1 MDTWIGVAAILV
13 GLASCFYGY
22 PLFRIFLILAGL
34 IYGYL
39 LGQSFTPASQPWLA
53 LLIGVGA
60 AVVLALL
67 AYPLWS
73 IGVIVIGAAL
83 GFMILGALGLALN
96 VSPGAVILMGVLGAA
111 VVGFLFYGVRDLFV
125 MLATAFSGADAGGLR
140 PGLAP
145 AGAGLRGR
153 AGQLP
158 GHRGHD
164 GVGRRRLCYP
174 VRDVQRSTHLLELEA
189 PESRILR
196 LWPKE
201 LEERPGG
208 NASLIAPI
216 ISEKFLAEQQFI
228 PVKQM
233 DLW

>member
-39 LGQSFTPASQPWLA
+39 LGQFFTPGSQPWLA

-73 IGVIVIGAAL
+73 IGVIIIGAAL

-96 VSPGAVILMGVLGAA
+96 LSPGGRDPDGGPGCSARWVSVLWRQRP
-111 VVGFLFYGVRDLFV
+111 VRHAGHRFQRRDP
-125 MLATAFSGADAGGLR
+125 GGLR

-145 AGAGLRGR
+145 TGAGLRGR

-189 PESRILR
+189 PERRILR

-216 ISEKFLAEQQFI
+216 ISEKFLAE
-228 PVKQM
+228 
-233 DLW
+233 

>member
-1 MDTWIGVAAILV
+1 MDAWIGVVAILV

-39 LGQSFTPASQPWLA
+39 LGQSFTPASQPWIA

-111 VVGFLFYGVRDLFV
+111 LVGFLFYGVRDLFV
-125 MLATAFSGADAGGLR
+125 MLATAFSGATQVVYGLGLLLPALALGG
-140 PGLAP
+140 
-145 AGAGLRGR
+145 GR
-153 AGQLP
+153 ANFLAILAMMVLG
-158 GHRGHD
+158 
-164 GVGRRRLCYP
+164 GVGFATQYGMFKDRRTY
-174 VRDVQRSTHLLELEA
+174 S
-189 PESRILR
+189 S
-196 LWPKE
+196 
-201 LEERPGG
+201 
-208 NASLIAPI
+208 
-216 ISEKFLAEQQFI
+216 
-228 PVKQM
+228 
-233 DLW
+233 